1 MDIRQ
6 KIKDELRERYGE
18 FETYLEHE
26 YEKHITD
33 NLYHGT
39 DKNRK
44 EWATY
49 NQVILELKHTL
60 KDMLRVKELQYKL
73 TENLTP
79 NIVCIEILEAIKNKT
94 PELDRLYNKINSF

>member
-1 MDIRQ
+1 VDIKQ
-6 KIKDELRERYGE
+6 KIRDKLRERYGE

-26 YEKHITD
+26 YEKYITD
-33 NLYHGT
+33 NIYYAANE
-39 DKNRK
+39 DRE

-60 KDMLRVKELQYKL
+60 KDMLKVKELQYKL
-73 TENLTP
+73 TETLKP
-79 NIVCIEILEAIKNKT
+79 NIVCIELLSAIKNRS